1 MTVLAKT
8 IRSVAFAAALALPT
22 AYAIQPLPAQ
32 AEEGSY
38 WPADAT
44 LYIISPEDGATVS
57 SPVTVRFGLKGLG
70 VAPAGIDK
78 AKTGHHHLLI
88 DTEAPSGDDLTMPIP
103 ADEHHVHF
111 GGGQTETTVDL
122 APGEHTLQL
131 IMGDMNH
138 VPHDPPLVSKKI
150 TVTVE

>member
-1 MTVLAKT
+1 MTMLATT
-8 IRSVAFAAALALPT
+8 IRSCALAAALALPA
-22 AYAIQPLPAQ
+22 AYAMHPVAAH
-32 AEEGSY
+32 AEEGAY
-38 WPADAT
+38 WPEDAT
-44 LYIISPEDGATVS
+44 LYIISPEDGATVT

-70 VAPAGIDK
+70 VAPAGVDK

-88 DTEAPSGDDLTMPIP
+88 DTAAPTGEDLDMPIP

-111 GGGQTETTVDL
+111 GGGQTEATVDL

-138 VPHDPPLVSKKI
+138 VPHNPPLVSKKI